1 MGVGNLPSNRKVCT
15 TQCKGGSSTMKPNDK
30 FKLTVRDIELI
41 ELALQGKIS
50 RRAMS
55 VMMDP
60 DSVYAKEL
68 QEELSEMRDLLGR
81 IHNQKVWYTPKDG
94 RFQSGG

>member
-1 MGVGNLPSNRKVCT
+1 
-15 TQCKGGSSTMKPNDK
+15 MKPNDK
-30 FKLTVRDIELI
+30 FKLTVRDIDLI

-55 VMMDP
+55 VMLDP

-68 QEELSEMRDLLGR
+68 QDEINEMRDLLGR
-81 IHNQKVWYTPKDG
+81 LHNQKVWYRPKDG
-94 RFQSGG
+94 RFSSGG